1 MKINEA
7 SKCVGYNERVAEEAY
22 VLTKLLSET
31 GDTSKSGYL
40 DDSIT
45 GMNLDEYG
53 NLQFNSYREKDGRI
67 ISSTGV
73 VYNGCVLIKQEE
85 KVGTRN
91 YYQMYS
97 WDVDNKCYTYISFD
111 NLEPMINCFNKLR
124 SAQVNLHNEDISL
137 KFVELGI
144 SFDDIAQVKL
154 HQDIKSFSLDDM
166 LRDRVVNQENE
177 ASLKNK
183 K

>member
-7 SKCVGYNERVAEEAY
+7 SKFVGYNERVVEEAY

-73 VYNGCVLIKQEE
+73 V
-85 KVGTRN
+85 
-91 YYQMYS
+91 
-97 WDVDNKCYTYISFD
+97 
-111 NLEPMINCFNKLR
+111 
-124 SAQVNLHNEDISL
+124 
-137 KFVELGI
+137 
-144 SFDDIAQVKL
+144 
-154 HQDIKSFSLDDM
+154 
-166 LRDRVVNQENE
+166 
-177 ASLKNK
+177 
-183 K
+183 